1 MIETLVYITVG
12 LLLIAG
18 YYLFNKYR
26 GPIADHHDEHHDEH
40 HDTPD
45 GVCCGRHTVC
55 DKGYDNS
62 NLYFDDEEL
71 DRYKERSENDYTD
84 EEAEEFRQVLYTM
97 KEEEVEEWVK
107 CLQTRQIAL
116 PSQVKDEVL
125 LILQ

>member
-1 MIETLVYITVG
+1 MTETVLLIIICV
-12 LLLIAG
+12 LLLVT
-18 YYLFNKYR
+18 YYLFNKLR
-26 GPIADHHDEHHDEH
+26 GPIADHHDHH

-71 DRYKERSENDYTD
+71 DRYKERGENEYSD

-97 KEEEVEEWVK
+97 KESEVEQWVK
-107 CLQTRQIAL
+107 CLQTRHIAL

-125 LILQ
+125 LMLQ

>member
-1 MIETLVYITVG
+1 MTETILLIIICV
-12 LLLIAG
+12 LLLAT
-18 YYLFNKYR
+18 YYLFNKLR
-26 GPIADHHDEHHDEH
+26 GPIADHHDHH

-45 GVCCGRHTVC
+45 GACCGRHTVC

-71 DRYKERSENDYTD
+71 DRYKERGEDEYTE
-84 EEAEEFRQVLYTM
+84 EEAEEFRHVLYTM
-97 KEEEVEEWVK
+97 QENEVEQWIK

-125 LILQ
+125 LMLQ

>member
-1 MIETLVYITVG
+1 MTETILLIIICV
-12 LLLIAG
+12 LLLAT
-18 YYLFNKYR
+18 YYLFNKLR
-26 GPIADHHDEHHDEH
+26 GPIADHHDHH

-71 DRYKERSENDYTD
+71 DRYKERGEDEYTE

-97 KEEEVEEWVK
+97 QENEVEQWIK

-125 LILQ
+125 LMLQ

>member
-1 MIETLVYITVG
+1 MTETVLLIIICV
-12 LLLIAG
+12 LLLAT
-18 YYLFNKYR
+18 YYLFNKLR
-26 GPIADHHDEHHDEH
+26 GPIADHHDHH

-45 GVCCGRHTVC
+45 EVCCGRHTVC

-71 DRYKERSENDYTD
+71 DRYKERGENEYSD

-97 KEEEVEEWVK
+97 KESEVGQWVK

-125 LILQ
+125 LMLQ

>member
-1 MIETLVYITVG
+1 MTETVLLIIICV
-12 LLLIAG
+12 LLLVT
-18 YYLFNKYR
+18 YYLFNKLR
-26 GPIADHHDEHHDEH
+26 GPIADHHDHH

-71 DRYKERSENDYTD
+71 DRYKERGENEYSD

-97 KEEEVEEWVK
+97 KESEVEQWVK

-125 LILQ
+125 LMLQ

>member
-1 MIETLVYITVG
+1 MTETILLIIICV
-12 LLLIAG
+12 LLLAT
-18 YYLFNKYR
+18 YYLFNKLR
-26 GPIADHHDEHHDEH
+26 GPIADHHDHH

-71 DRYKERSENDYTD
+71 DRYKERGEDEYTE
-84 EEAEEFRQVLYTM
+84 EEAEEFRHVLYTM
-97 KEEEVEEWVK
+97 QENEVEQWIK

-125 LILQ
+125 LMLQ